1 MDTMVHNAH
10 FMPARRGTEP
20 MVSVRDDRGAEVT
33 ELALPETVTT
43 PDQAEEELRA
53 AGWARSAQWSTTDD
67 GWTAPVV
74 AV

>member
-1 MDTMVHNAH
+1 
-10 FMPARRGTEP
+10 